1 LDHASQSNDPYHQIV
16 KLMSTK
22 PTVLY
27 AAPKNFD
34 HPEDMSSGLCA
45 SLFHSG
51 IERGVTSKELPEQHL
66 RVSVRPF
73 NVDTDIA
80 TLYKWMC
87 QEYAGPLLHR
97 TQPPSE
103 MEELYL
109 SMIESDISQPFMGLI
124 NDVPICQID
133 VYKAQQDAI
142 SLYYNAR
149 PGDYGI
155 KMELAPLVL
164 QQNITLLLQ
173 TCLEYFFSFP
183 EVGRIVA
190 DIDMRNDSNQHMFK
204 EAGFRNTGTIQGPYK
219 SAALY
224 ICTRNSFR
232 QAVR

>member
-1 LDHASQSNDPYHQIV
+1 
-16 KLMSTK
+16 MSTK
-22 PTVLY
+22 STALY
-27 AAPKNFD
+27 ATPTNLD

-45 SLFHSG
+45 SLLHHG
-51 IERGVTSKELPEQHL
+51 IERGITSKELPEQYL

-73 NVDTDIA
+73 NVDTDVS
-80 TLYKWMC
+80 TLYKWMS
-87 QEYAGPLLHR
+87 QEYGGPLLHR
-97 TQPPSE
+97 AQPPSE
-103 MEELYL
+103 MDELYA

-133 VYKAQQDAI
+133 VYKTQQDAI
-142 SLYYNAR
+142 SLYYNAK

-155 KMELAPLVL
+155 KIELAPLVL
-164 QQNITLLLQ
+164 QQNIILLLQ

-190 DIDMRNDSNQHMFK
+190 DIDMRNDSNEHMFK
-204 EAGFRNTGTIQGPYK
+204 KAGFRNTTSIQGPYK
-219 SAALY
+219 VSSLY